1 MTAAF
6 EPFLRQRIVA
16 TFRSRLE
23 LQQDLSRAF
32 NQMKRPLQLEP
43 FGEQL
48 EKLRN
53 LHNTK
58 SQSKQYALA
67 AVAAAAAV
75 KQNQALY
82 GYNLGN
88 NQARVERSEN
98 GQPRRLPLMYLNV
111 DQMSAL
117 MAASHGAYREGVDDQ
132 KHISRNWNQRET
144 PRYVAG
150 QNWHGGASGETGM
163 LSGRQS
169 LEGHGYLSV
178 DSHPAQSGGNYGAQ
192 GPQGQNFH
200 GTSFPDL
207 HGNGNEMGGGQ
218 GLGHQSLT
226 GNHQS
231 SNWNPQVNSQ
241 QVNGYGRVSQVKP
254 SANMFSANM
263 FSMAPSLLDSS
274 SVLGSSRSNVSNP
287 SLTSQSPS
295 HSLFSRALP
304 SHDSDSQESINDTE
318 PLTKPGMDS
327 WNQNL
332 EGNLQGSLL
341 RSIWTSPQAQPATAI
356 SLGKW

>member
-1 MTAAF
+1 MT
-6 EPFLRQRIVA
+6 
-16 TFRSRLE
+16 
-23 LQQDLSRAF
+23 
-32 NQMKRPLQLEP
+32 RPLQSEP

-48 EKLRN
+48 EKLRT
-53 LHNTK
+53 LHNK
-58 SQSKQYALA
+58 RSQSKQYALA

-82 GYNLGN
+82 GYNSGN

-98 GQPRRLPLMYLNV
+98 GQPRRLPLMYSNV
-111 DQMSAL
+111 DQMSAS
-117 MAASHGAYREGVDDQ
+117 MAASHGAYRENVDDQ
-132 KHISRNWNQRET
+132 QNMSRNWNRQENS
-144 PRYVAG
+144 RYVPG
-150 QNWHGGASGETGM
+150 QNWHGGVTGETGTI
-163 LSGRQS
+163 SGLQS
-169 LEGHGYLSV
+169 LEGHGYPGM
-178 DSHPAQSGGNYGAQ
+178 DGHPTQGGGYYGSQ
-192 GPQGQNFH
+192 GPQGQMFH

-207 HGNGNEMGGGQ
+207 HGNCNEMGGSQ

-231 SNWNPQVNSQ
+231 SNWNSNSQ
-241 QVNGYGRVSQVKP
+241 SVNGYGGVSQVKP

-263 FSMAPSLLDSS
+263 FNMAPSSSDSS

-295 HSLFSRALP
+295 HSLFSRASP

-332 EGNLQGSLL
+332 EGNLEGSLL

>member
-1 MTAAF
+1 
-6 EPFLRQRIVA
+6 
-16 TFRSRLE
+16 
-23 LQQDLSRAF
+23 
-32 NQMKRPLQLEP
+32 MKRPLQLEP

-48 EKLRN
+48 EKLRT
-53 LHNTK
+53 LHNKK

-88 NQARVERSEN
+88 NQARVENSEN

-117 MAASHGAYREGVDDQ
+117 MAASHGAVRENVDDQ
-132 KHISRNWNQRET
+132 RYMSRNWTQRESS
-144 PRYVAG
+144 RYVPG
-150 QNWHGGASGETGM
+150 ENWHPSGETGTF
-163 LSGRQS
+163 GIRQGP
-169 LEGHGYLSV
+169 EGHGYL
-178 DSHPAQSGGNYGAQ
+178 DMHGHPAQGDGNYEPQ
-192 GPQGQNFH
+192 GPQGQNLH
-200 GTSFPDL
+200 VTGLSDL
-207 HGNGNEMGGGQ
+207 YGNGNQMGGGQ
-218 GLGHQSLT
+218 GLGYQSLT
-226 GNHQS
+226 DNHQS
-231 SNWNPQVNSQ
+231 SNWNPLRSSQMVNDF
-241 QVNGYGRVSQVKP
+241 GRVSQVKP

-274 SVLGSSRSNVSNP
+274 SVLNSSRSNVSNP
-287 SLTSQSPS
+287 SLISQSPS

-332 EGNLQGSLL
+332 EGNLEGSLL